1 MSPLNSKPPEAP
13 DPALRLVVDPF
24 AGFHPVTQAWFRAVF
39 DEPTAPQR
47 MGWPVIARGENAL
60 ILAPTGTGKT
70 LAAFL
75 WCLDRLMLKDRD
87 QGTGI
92 RDQKTRRDPR
102 QGCRIVYVSPL
113 KALAVDVERNLR
125 SPRAGMAN
133 MARRMGVPFREPE
146 IGVRTGDT
154 PQRERARFARQPAEI
169 LITTPESL
177 YLILTSQA
185 AEALRTV
192 DTVIIDEIHALVPTK
207 RGAHLALTLERLQ
220 ALTKKPLQRIGLSA
234 TQRPLEEVARFL
246 GGIEIQGT
254 KEHESKG
261 AKEQSLDTVDEEIAS
276 RQASESARTQTAT
289 AGSSTPAAD
298 AAVAQDDSV
307 FAHDEAEELAGSLA
321 PSLPE
326 AVDLAPLRY
335 RPVTIVNAAAKKQL
349 KLRIEVPVED
359 MARLGEME
367 EIPSGPA
374 SQTPR
379 RVSIWN
385 AIHPRLLEI
394 IRERNSTILFVNARQ
409 TAERLAGAL
418 NDLAGE
424 PIARAHHGSLAA
436 AQRSVIEEQL
446 KAGQIR
452 ALCATSTLELGI
464 DMGAVDLVVQIES
477 PPSVASGM
485 QRIGRAGHSVDA
497 VSEGVIFP
505 KYRADLVACA
515 AVTHAM
521 HEGHIESTRF
531 PRNPLD
537 VLCQQLVAIVAS
549 AGKIGNR
556 QQGSGNKKAGDKRTR
571 GQGNKKARP
580 LRFEF
585 EGWEGED
592 AFGSANFANTADSA
606 NSAAPEVPVDF
617 LFDLVRGAAP
627 FGSLSRSAFEGVLD
641 LLSGRYPS
649 DEFGELRPRLT
660 WDRVRNVVSARDG
673 AARLAILNAGTIPD
687 RGLYGVFLAFTEGK
701 PVRVGELDE
710 EMVFE
715 SHPNETFILGA
726 STWRIT
732 DITHDRV
739 LVTPA
744 PGEPGKMPFWKGD
757 GPGRPLEFGRRI
769 GAMVREL
776 RALPQNAAL
785 ARLVSEHDLDA
796 GAAENLL
803 RFLADQGE
811 ATGQVPDDR
820 TIVVERVRDEL
831 GDWRVCVLT
840 PFGSRIHIPWAM
852 AVAARIRA
860 AGGPEVETL
869 WGDDGFVLRFPD
881 TDEPPDSDWILVES
895 AEAMQLVLRQLG
907 STALFAGR
915 FREAAGRALLLP
927 RRRADQR
934 SPLWQLRKRSYDLL
948 SVASRYPQFPLL
960 LEAYRECLRDVF
972 DMPAL
977 IEMLRAIEQR
987 QLRVHVVETRK
998 PSPFAASLLF
1008 SYVANFVYEGDAPLA
1023 ERRAQALTIDQD
1035 QLRELLGEAD
1045 LRELLDANAIAEV
1058 EEAAQCLSE
1067 NTRARSAD
1075 GIHDLCL
1082 RLGDLS
1088 RAEIA
1093 LRIVDH
1099 SLLESLDRLI
1109 RARRLLELRVA
1120 GEKRLVAAEDAARYR
1135 DGLGI
1140 PLPPGLAAALLE
1152 PVAHPVLELV
1162 RRYARTHAPF
1172 TLREAA
1178 DRFALDTEI
1187 VENVLRQLA
1196 HEGRVL
1202 EGGFRPGGLHREW
1215 CDAEILRQIRRK
1227 SLAKLRRE
1235 VEPVEQRTLARFLTH
1250 WQGLL
1255 APRRTGPAHLDA
1267 LLDTIENLQGAP
1279 LPASLLE
1286 SSILPARI
1294 ADYTSAGLDTLI
1306 AAGEVAWMGVEPI
1319 GEHDGRVALFLA
1331 DKLPLLAQQRPII
1344 EPLTEREEKLLAVL
1358 ESSGATFF
1366 DPLHTGVGG
1375 GYPGET
1381 LEALWNLVWRGLIT
1395 NDSLHALRAYI
1406 ARPESTRAPRRMQT
1420 GMVFR
1425 SRRTTPPT
1433 AQGRWSLLP
1442 IPQGLKPQ
1450 TSFGP
1455 ANGTAEAVPFQSGP
1469 YIKMD
1474 APGPSHLGTRDSII
1488 ASQPNSG
1495 PSATERSHALAM
1507 QLLHRY
1513 GVLLRESIVA
1523 ENVSGGFSAVYSVL
1537 KALEESGRIRRGYF
1551 VGGLGATQFALP
1563 AAVDL
1568 LRQLRNEPP
1577 AEKPEFVQ
1585 LAATDPANP
1594 YGSALRW
1601 PELPA
1606 MDDDNE
1612 SAPRILSRAVYAEVI
1627 LRNGELVAWLRRGN
1641 PNLLVFLPAEE
1652 PERSQVAA
1660 GLAHFLCARGQERMR
1675 LHAHEGALITTI
1687 NGQPVAAHFMA
1698 RFLMDAGFHPG
1709 PLGMHLRRILLP
1721 VGHAERNRP
1730 EVQ

>member
-1 MSPLNSKPPEAP
+1 MSLSKPNAPEIS
-13 DPALRLVVDPF
+13 DPF
-24 AGFHPVTQAWFRAVF
+24 ACFHPVTAEWFKAVF
-39 DEPTAPQR
+39 DAPTAPQR

-75 WCLDRLMLKDRD
+75 ACLDRLMLQPMPEAAK
-87 QGTGI
+87 QGS
-92 RDQKTRRDPR
+92 
-102 QGCRIVYVSPL
+102 RIVYVSPL

-125 SPRAGMAN
+125 SPLAGMAS
-133 MARRMGVPFREPE
+133 MARRMGVPFHEPQ
-146 IGVRTGDT
+146 ISVRTGDT
-154 PQRERARFARQPAEI
+154 PQRERARFARHPAEI

-192 DTVIIDEIHALVPTK
+192 ETVIVDEIHALVPTK

-220 ALTKKPLQRIGLSA
+220 ALTAKPLQRIGLSA

-246 GGIEIQGT
+246 GGVEVAGAASQPV
-254 KEHESKG
+254 SKPAG
-261 AKEQSLDTVDEEIAS
+261 Q
-276 RQASESARTQTAT
+276 QAT
-289 AGSSTPAAD
+289 ASTSEGSSSSSGD
-298 AAVAQDDSV
+298 MG
-307 FAHDEAEELAGSLA
+307 AEIEG
-321 PSLPE
+321 
-326 AVDLAPLRY
+326 PLRY
-335 RPVTIVNAAAKKQL
+335 RPVTIVNAAAHKQL

-446 KAGQIR
+446 KAGQIK

-464 DMGAVDLVVQIES
+464 DMGAVDLVIQIES

-485 QRIGRAGHSVDA
+485 QRIGRAGHHVDA
-497 VSEGVIFP
+497 VSEGILFP

-515 AVTHAM
+515 AVTRAM
-521 HEGHIESTRF
+521 HDGHIESTRF

-549 AGKIGNR
+549 ARPPNASRPAKIRKVSRRGKN
-556 QQGSGNKKAGDKRTR
+556 ST
-571 GQGNKKARP
+571 
-580 LRFEF
+580 
-585 EGWEGED
+585 
-592 AFGSANFANTADSA
+592 ANLKFDDFDSA
-606 NSAAPEVPVDF
+606 GTQDAESQKPEVSVDF
-617 LFDLVRGAAP
+617 LFNLVRGAAP
-627 FGSLSRSAFEGVLD
+627 FGSLSRSAFDGVLD

-660 WDRVRNVVSARDG
+660 WNRVRNVVTARDG

-687 RGLYGVFLAFTEGK
+687 RGLYGVFLAFTDGK
-701 PVRVGELDE
+701 PIRVGELDE

-776 RALPQNAAL
+776 RALPQAAAL
-785 ARLVSEHDLDA
+785 TRLVNDHDLDP

-803 RFLADQGE
+803 RFLADQAE

-820 TIVVERVRDEL
+820 TIVVERCRDEL

-895 AEAMQLVLRQLG
+895 AEALQLVLRQLG

-948 SVASRYPQFPLL
+948 SVASRYPSFPLL

-977 IEMLRAIEQR
+977 IETLRAIEQR

-1035 QLRELLGEAD
+1035 QLRELLGEAN
-1045 LRELLDANAIAEV
+1045 LRELLDADAIAEV
-1058 EEAAQCLSE
+1058 EEAAQCLAE
-1067 NTRARSAD
+1067 NYRARSGD

-1088 RAEIA
+1088 REEIA
-1093 LRIVDH
+1093 RRTASAD
-1099 SLLESLDRLI
+1099 LLIHIDRLV
-1109 RARRLLELRVA
+1109 RSRRLLELRIA
-1120 GEKRLVAAEDAARYR
+1120 GEKRLIAAEDAARYR

-1162 RRYARTHAPF
+1162 RRYARTHGPF

-1178 DRFALDTEI
+1178 ERFALDTEA
-1187 VENVLRQLA
+1187 VENALRQLA

-1235 VEPVEQRTLARFLTH
+1235 VEPVEQHTLARFLTH
-1250 WQGLL
+1250 WQGVL
-1255 APRRTGPAHLDA
+1255 APRRTGTAHLDA
-1267 LLDTIENLQGAP
+1267 LLDAIESLQGAP

-1294 ADYTSAGLDTLI
+1294 ADFTSAGLDTLI
-1306 AAGEVAWMGVEPI
+1306 AAGEVAWAGVEPI
-1319 GEHDGRVALFLA
+1319 GERDGRIALFLA
-1331 DKLPLLAQQRPII
+1331 DKLALLAQQRPPV

-1358 ESSGATFF
+1358 ESAGASFF
-1366 DPLHTGVGG
+1366 DSLHDAAGS

-1381 LEALWNLVWRGLIT
+1381 IEALWSLVWRGLIT

-1406 ARPESTRAPRRMQT
+1406 ARPESARTPRRYQT
-1420 GMVFR
+1420 GAVFR

-1433 AQGRWSLLP
+1433 AQGRWTILP
-1442 IPQGLKPQ
+1442 VR
-1450 TSFGP
+1450 S
-1455 ANGTAEAVPFQSGP
+1455 AERTGDGARRA
-1469 YIKMD
+1469 M
-1474 APGPSHLGTRDSII
+1474 
-1488 ASQPNSG
+1488 
-1495 PSATERSHALAM
+1495 TERSHALAL
-1507 QLLHRY
+1507 QLLNRY
-1513 GVLLRESIVA
+1513 GVLLREQVAA
-1523 ENVSGGFSAVYSVL
+1523 ENVPGGFSAVYDVL

-1568 LRQLRNEPP
+1568 LRQLRAEPP

-1594 YGSALRW
+1594 YGSVLRW
-1601 PELPA
+1601 PDLPVA
-1606 MDDDNE
+1606 EEDSE
-1612 SAPRILSRAVYAEVI
+1612 SAPRILTRAVYAEVI
-1627 LRNGELVAWLRRGN
+1627 LRNGELVAWLKRGN

-1652 PERSQVAA
+1652 PERSQAAA
-1660 GLAHFLCARGQERMR
+1660 GLAHFLCGRGQQRMR
-1675 LHAHEGALITTI
+1675 GSNHDGVLITTI
-1687 NGQPVAAHFMA
+1687 NGQPVAAHPMA

-1721 VGHAERNRP
+1721 ITHAESSRHAEPNRP